1 MKVTPE
7 LNSTRDEGVKRESVS
22 LEFAR
27 RVLIATLV
35 VASVVL
41 VLLFIWYAA
50 DLLMLVFAGVLV
62 SILLRGFTRLSVEL
76 PPVLTI
82 TAQVLL
88 GLVFGFI
95 GLLLASPLMAAVM
108 ILVKMLYV
116 EDVIGDRVMREGGEA
131 GGEERAA
138 KRAGDAG
145 DV

>member
-41 VLLFIWYAA
+41 VLYFVWYAA

-62 SILLRGFTRLSVEL
+62 SILLRGFTRFLARKTGMGRGIS
-76 PPVLTI
+76 
-82 TAQVLL
+82 L
-88 GLVFGFI
+88 GIVS
-95 GLLLASPLMAAVM
+95 LALAALIV
-108 ILVKMLYV
+108 V
-116 EDVIGDRVMREGGEA
+116 GA
-131 GGEERAA
+131 
-138 KRAGDAG
+138 
-145 DV
+145 